1 MTATITKMEIRLSD
15 LRPKEQVSDTFVGDI
30 EKRSMANY
38 ILFRFAVR
46 TLTGLA
52 GAFLATS
59 IRIEYVYLI

>member
-30 EKRSMANY
+30 EKRSIANY

-52 GAFLATS
+52 GGFLATS